1 MVVVLIAGHNDALH
15 DKEHDMTT
23 PRTNR
28 LNRRTVIGAGA
39 ALAGGLALG
48 GGRLAAA
55 QDARNSVVWISPRG
69 SLEVFDDYGYWVAL
83 EMGWFG
89 DIETE
94 LQPGILEATSG
105 GKAVAEGQADM
116 SFVSPGVFSALI
128 EAGTDLVSVWH
139 QVAQETFDFAVAPGS
154 DITEVAQ
161 LEGKRVALGDPGW
174 SLITD
179 PLFAQAGID
188 PASVQYVQAG
198 ASWAQAVD
206 QGQADASLCW
216 EGLRAQW
223 GASGLEYD
231 YILGK
236 DWSLFPSNSFQ
247 IRREDFEN
255 ADLAELYTTYLK
267 GWAMG
272 MEFAYWNPLAAAQI
286 VVSQP
291 DIGPALRES
300 FPDMAIGVESMWQNA
315 QIFRGD
321 FDSRAGWGDHDLESW
336 QAYFDTLL
344 ELGQVEGEI
353 SAEDVCKNDYI
364 AGAND
369 FDVEAVKEA
378 ARTYPLDETFAPLD
392 MPEGAGLTK
401 DELGGPSATPAS

>member
-1 MVVVLIAGHNDALH
+1 MTT
-15 DKEHDMTT
+15 KEHDMTT
-23 PRTNR
+23 NRTNSLSAR
-28 LNRRTVIGAGA
+28 LNRRSLVGAGA

-48 GGRLAAA
+48 GGRLVAA
-55 QDARNSVVWISPRG
+55 QGGRNSVVWISPRAT
-69 SLEVFDDYGYWVAL
+69 LEVFDDYGYWVAL

-94 LQPGILEATSG
+94 LQPGIQEATSG

-116 SFVSPGVFSALI
+116 SYVSPGVFSALL
-128 EAGTDLVSVWH
+128 EAGTPLVSVWH
-139 QVAQETFDFAVAPGS
+139 QVAQETFDFAVPPGS
-154 DITEVAQ
+154 GITEVAQ

-179 PLFAQAGID
+179 PMFAQAGID

-206 QGQADASLCW
+206 QGQADASLTW

-223 GASGLEYD
+223 GAAGLEYD

-236 DWSLFPSNSFQ
+236 DWSVFPSNSFQ

-255 ADLAELYTTYLK
+255 ADLTELYTNYLK

-272 MEFAYWNPLAAAQI
+272 LEFGYWNPLAAAQI
-286 VVSQP
+286 VASQP
-291 DIGPALRES
+291 EIGPALAES
-300 FPDMAIGVESMWQNA
+300 FPNMADGVESMWENA

-321 FDSRAGWGDHDLESW
+321 FANRAGWGDHDLDSW

-344 ELGQVEGEI
+344 DLGQITEAI
-353 SAEDVCKNDYI
+353 NAEDVCKNEYI

-369 FDVEAVKEA
+369 FDVEQVKGA
-378 ARTYPLDETFAPLD
+378 ARTYPLDETFAAID
-392 MPEGAGLTK
+392 MPEGAGFTK
-401 DELGGPSATPAS
+401 DELGDGAATPAA

>member
-1 MVVVLIAGHNDALH
+1 MSTYRNTAR
-15 DKEHDMTT
+15 MS
-23 PRTNR
+23 
-28 LNRRTVIGAGA
+28 RRSLVGAGA

-48 GGRLAAA
+48 GGRILQASA
-55 QDARNSVVWISPRG
+55 QDGRNSVVWISPRG
-69 SLEVFDDYGYWVAL
+69 TLEVFDDYGYWVGK
-83 EMGWFG
+83 EMGYFG

-128 EAGTDLVSVWH
+128 QAGTDLVSVWH
-139 QVAQETFDFAVAPGS
+139 QVAQETFDFAVPPGS

-188 PASVQYVQAG
+188 PASVQYIQAG
-198 ASWAQAVD
+198 AQWAQAVD
-206 QGQADASLCW
+206 QGNADASLSW

-223 GASGLEYD
+223 AASGLEYD

-236 DWSLFPSNSFQ
+236 DWSVFPANSFQ
-247 IRREDFEN
+247 IRREDFE
-255 ADLAELYTTYLK
+255 DDSLTELYTNYLK

-291 DIGPALRES
+291 DIGPALKET
-300 FPDMAIGVESMWQNA
+300 FTDMAVGVESMWQNA
-315 QIFRGD
+315 LIFRGD
-321 FDSRAGWGDHDLESW
+321 FENRAGWGDHNLESW
-336 QAYFDTLL
+336 QTYFDTIH
-344 ELGQVEGEI
+344 ELGQVEDEI

-369 FDVEAVKEA
+369 FDVEQVKQD
-378 ARTYPLDETFAPLD
+378 ARTYALDETFAAID
-392 MPEGAGLTK
+392 MPEGAGFSK
-401 DELGGPSATPAS
+401 DELSAGATPAS

>member
-1 MVVVLIAGHNDALH
+1 
-15 DKEHDMTT
+15 MTT
-23 PRTNR
+23 YPKHLFSTPVS
-28 LNRRTVIGAGA
+28 RRSLLGGAL
-39 ALAGGLALG
+39 LAGGLALG
-48 GGRLAAA
+48 GGRLRASA
-55 QDARNSVVWISPRG
+55 QGARNSMVWISPRG
-69 SLEVFDDYGYWVAL
+69 TLEVFDDYGYWVANEL
-83 EMGWFG
+83 GYFG

-128 EAGTDLVSVWH
+128 EAGTGLVSAWH

-154 DITEVAQ
+154 GLTEVAQ
-161 LEGKRVALGDPGW
+161 LDGMRVALGDPGW

-188 PASVQYVQAG
+188 LAGVQYVQAG

-206 QGQADASLCW
+206 TGQADATLCW

-223 GASGLEYD
+223 GAAGLEYD

-236 DWSLFPSNSFQ
+236 DWSVFPSNSFQ
-247 IRREDFEN
+247 LRQ
-255 ADLAELYTTYLK
+255 ADLEDSALTELYTSYLR

-272 MEFAYWNPLAAAQI
+272 LEFGHWNPLAATQI
-286 VVSQP
+286 VANVP
-291 DIGPALRES
+291 DLQASLAES
-300 FPDMAIGVESMWQNA
+300 FPDMAVGLDSMWQNA
-315 QIFRGD
+315 LIFRGD
-321 FDSRAGWGDHDLESW
+321 FANREGWGAHDVPGW

-344 ELGQVEGEI
+344 ELGQVTEAI
-353 SAEDVCKNDYI
+353 SAEEVCRNDYI

-369 FDVEAVKEA
+369 FDLEAVKED
-378 ARTYPLDETFAPLD
+378 ARTYALDETFAALD
-392 MPEGAGLTK
+392 MPEGAGFTK
-401 DELGGPSATPAS
+401 EELG

>member
-1 MVVVLIAGHNDALH
+1 MTT
-15 DKEHDMTT
+15 KEHDMTT
-23 PRTNR
+23 NRTTLLSAR
-28 LNRRTVIGAGA
+28 LNRRSLVGAGA

-48 GGRLAAA
+48 GGRLVAA
-55 QDARNSVVWISPRG
+55 QGARNSVVWISPRG
-69 SLEVFDDYGYWVAL
+69 SLEVFDDYGYWVGK
-83 EMGWFG
+83 EMGYFG

-116 SFVSPGVFSALI
+116 SFVSPGVFSALLQ
-128 EAGTDLVSVWH
+128 AGTPLVSVWH
-139 QVAQETFDFAVAPGS
+139 QVAQETFDFAVPPGS

-206 QGQADASLCW
+206 QGQADASLTW

-223 GASGLEYD
+223 GAAGLKYD

-236 DWSLFPSNSFQ
+236 DWSVFPSNSFQ
-247 IRREDFEN
+247 IRREDFED
-255 ADLAELYTTYLK
+255 AALTDLYTNYLK

-286 VVSQP
+286 VVSNP
-291 DIGPALRES
+291 EIGPALEES

-315 QIFRGD
+315 LIFRGD
-321 FDSRAGWGDHDLESW
+321 FANRAGWGDHDLDSW

-344 ELGQVEGEI
+344 DLGQIEDAI
-353 SAEDVCKNDYI
+353 SAEAVCKNDYI

-369 FDVEAVKEA
+369 FDVEDVKEH
-378 ARTYPLDETFAPLD
+378 ARTYPLNETFAAID
-392 MPEGAGLTK
+392 MPDGAGLTK
-401 DELGGPSATPAS
+401 DELGGGAATPAA

>member
-1 MVVVLIAGHNDALH
+1 MSSSRNSVRNGQLSRRSVL
-15 DKEHDMTT
+15 
-23 PRTNR
+23 
-28 LNRRTVIGAGA
+28 GAGA

-48 GGRLAAA
+48 GVRLQAFAA
-55 QDARNSVVWISPRG
+55 QDDRNSVVWISPRG
-69 SLEVFDDYGYWVAL
+69 SLEVFDDYGYWVGK
-83 EMGWFG
+83 EMGYFG
-89 DIETE
+89 DLETE

-116 SFVSPGVFSALI
+116 SFVSPGVFSALL

-139 QVAQETFDFAVAPGS
+139 QGPQDTFGFAVAPGS
-154 DITEVAQ
+154 EITDVAQ

-198 ASWAQAVD
+198 SGWAQAVD
-206 QGQADASLCW
+206 SGQADAALCW

-223 GASGLEYD
+223 SAAGLEYD

-236 DWSLFPSNSFQ
+236 DWSVFPANSFQ
-247 IRREDFEN
+247 IRRADFE
-255 ADLAELYTTYLK
+255 DESLAELYTTYLR

-286 VVSQP
+286 TANVPEIS
-291 DIGPALRES
+291 ASMFET
-300 FPDMAIGVESMWQNA
+300 FEDMAVGVESMWQNC

-321 FDSRAGWGDHDLESW
+321 FENRAGWGDHDIDSW
-336 QAYFDTLL
+336 QAYFDILL
-344 ELGQVEGEI
+344 ELNQIEEAI
-353 SAEDVCKNDYI
+353 SAEDVCKNDYV

-369 FDVEAVKEA
+369 FDVEAVKED
-378 ARTYPLDETFAPLD
+378 ARTYPLDETFAAID
-392 MPEGAGLTK
+392 MPEDAGFTK
-401 DELGGPSATPAS
+401 DELG

>member
-1 MVVVLIAGHNDALH
+1 VLAGG
-15 DKEHDMTT
+15 T
-23 PRTNR
+23 
-28 LNRRTVIGAGA
+28 

-48 GGRLAAA
+48 SGYLQAAVG
-55 QDARNSVVWISPRG
+55 QDGRNSVVWISPRG
-69 SLEVFDDYGYWVAL
+69 SLEVFDDYGYWVGK
-83 EMGWFG
+83 EMGYFG

-116 SFVSPGVFSALI
+116 SFVSPGVFSALV
-128 EAGTDLVSVWH
+128 EAGVDLVSVWH

-154 DITEVAQ
+154 EITEVAQ
-161 LEGKRVALGDPGW
+161 FEGKRVALGDPGW

-206 QGQADASLCW
+206 QGQADGALCW

-223 GASGLEYD
+223 GAAGLEYD

-236 DWSLFPSNSFQ
+236 DWSAFPANSFQ
-247 IRREDFEN
+247 IRREDFE
-255 ADLAELYTTYLK
+255 DESLTELYTNYLR

-286 VVSQP
+286 TASVP
-291 DIGPALRES
+291 DISASMAET
-300 FPDMAIGVESMWQNA
+300 FPDMAVGVESMWQNC

-321 FDSRAGWGDHDLESW
+321 FENRAGWGDHDLESW

-344 ELGQVEGEI
+344 ELNQITEAI

-369 FDVEAVKEA
+369 FDVEAVKED
-378 ARTYPLDETFAPLD
+378 ARTYALNETFAAID
-392 MPEGAGLTK
+392 MPEGAGFTK
-401 DELGGPSATPAS
+401 DELG

>member
-1 MVVVLIAGHNDALH
+1 MSTHRNTARISRRSVLG
-15 DKEHDMTT
+15 T
-23 PRTNR
+23 
-28 LNRRTVIGAGA
+28 GA

-48 GGRLAAA
+48 GGRVLQVSA
-55 QDARNSVVWISPRG
+55 QDGRNSVVWISPRG
-69 SLEVFDDYGYWVAL
+69 SLEVFDDYGYWVGK
-83 EMGWFG
+83 EMGYFG

-128 EAGTDLVSVWH
+128 EANTNLVSAWH

-154 DITEVAQ
+154 EITDVSQ
-161 LEGKRVALGDPGW
+161 FEGKRVALGDPGW

-198 ASWAQAVD
+198 AAWAQAVD
-206 QGQADASLCW
+206 QGQADGSLCW

-223 GASGLEYD
+223 GAAGLEYD

-236 DWSLFPSNSFQ
+236 NWSQFPSNSFQ
-247 IRREDFEN
+247 IRREDFE
-255 ADLAELYTTYLK
+255 DESLTDLYTNYLK

-286 VVSQP
+286 TVSVP
-291 DIGPALRES
+291 EIGPSLEET

-344 ELGQVEGEI
+344 ELGQVTEAI
-353 SAEDVCKNDYI
+353 SAEDVCKNEYI

-369 FDVEAVKEA
+369 FDVEQVKED
-378 ARTYPLDETFAPLD
+378 ARTYALNETFAAID
-392 MPEGAGLTK
+392 MPEGAGFTK
-401 DELGGPSATPAS
+401 DELGAAATPAS

>member
-1 MVVVLIAGHNDALH
+1 
-15 DKEHDMTT
+15 MTT
-23 PRTNR
+23 NRTNPLAVR
-28 LNRRTVIGAGA
+28 LNRRTVLGAGA
-39 ALAGGLALG
+39 GLAGGLALG
-48 GGRLAAA
+48 GGRLVAA
-55 QDARNSVVWISPRG
+55 QDARNSVTWISPRAT
-69 SLEVFDDYGYWVAL
+69 LEVFDDYGYWVAL

-94 LQPGILEATSG
+94 MQPGIQEATSG

-116 SFVSPGVFSALI
+116 SFVSPGVFSALL
-128 EAGTDLVSVWH
+128 EAGTPLVSAWH

-154 DITEVAQ
+154 DLTEVAQ

-179 PLFAQAGID
+179 PMFAQAGID

-198 ASWAQAVD
+198 AGWAQAVD
-206 QGQADASLCW
+206 QGQADASLTW

-223 GASGLEYD
+223 GAAGLEYD

-236 DWSLFPSNSFQ
+236 DWSIFPSNSFQ
-247 IRREDFEN
+247 IRREDFEDS
-255 ADLAELYTTYLK
+255 ALTDLYTNYLK

-272 MEFAYWNPLAAAQI
+272 LEFAYWNPLAAAQI
-286 VVSQP
+286 VVSNP
-291 DIGPALRES
+291 EIGPALEEA

-315 QIFRGD
+315 LIFRGD
-321 FDSRAGWGDHDLESW
+321 FANRAGWGDHDLNSW

-344 ELGQVEGEI
+344 DLGQITEAI

-369 FDVEAVKEA
+369 FDHEEVKA
-378 ARTYPLDETFAPLD
+378 AAQGYELNQTFAAID
-392 MPEGAGLTK
+392 MPEGAGFTK
-401 DELGGPSATPAS
+401 DELGGGSATPAS

>member
-1 MVVVLIAGHNDALH
+1 
-15 DKEHDMTT
+15 MTT
-23 PRTNR
+23 YPKHLFSTPVS
-28 LNRRTVIGAGA
+28 RRSLLGGAL
-39 ALAGGLALG
+39 LAGGLALG
-48 GGRLAAA
+48 GGRLRASA
-55 QDARNSVVWISPRG
+55 QGARNSMVWISPRG
-69 SLEVFDDYGYWVAL
+69 TLEVFDDYGYWVANEL
-83 EMGWFG
+83 GYFG

-128 EAGTDLVSVWH
+128 EAGTGLVSAWH

-154 DITEVAQ
+154 GLTEVAQ
-161 LEGKRVALGDPGW
+161 LDGMRVALGDPGW

-188 PASVQYVQAG
+188 LAGVQYVQAG

-206 QGQADASLCW
+206 TGQADATLCW

-223 GASGLEYD
+223 GAAGLEYD

-236 DWSLFPSNSFQ
+236 DWSVFPSNSFQ
-247 IRREDFEN
+247 IRQ
-255 ADLAELYTTYLK
+255 ADLEDSALTELYTSYLR

-272 MEFAYWNPLAAAQI
+272 LEFGHWNPLAATQI
-286 VVSQP
+286 VANVP
-291 DIGPALRES
+291 DLQASLAES
-300 FPDMAIGVESMWQNA
+300 FPDMAVGLDSMWQNA
-315 QIFRGD
+315 LIFRGD
-321 FDSRAGWGDHDLESW
+321 FANREGWGAHDVPGW

-344 ELGQVEGEI
+344 ELGQVTEAI
-353 SAEDVCKNDYI
+353 SAEEVCRNDYI

-369 FDVEAVKEA
+369 FDLEAVKED
-378 ARTYPLDETFAPLD
+378 ARTYALDETFAALD
-392 MPEGAGLTK
+392 MPEGAGFTK
-401 DELGGPSATPAS
+401 EELG

>member
-1 MVVVLIAGHNDALH
+1 MS
-15 DKEHDMTT
+15 TT
-23 PRTNR
+23 
-28 LNRRTVIGAGA
+28 RRTPLDAHLSRRTMLGTSA

-48 GGRLAAA
+48 GGRAVRIAA
-55 QDARNSVVWISPRG
+55 QDGRNSVIWISPRG
-69 SLEVFDDYGYWVAL
+69 TLEVFDDYGYWVGK
-83 EMGWFG
+83 EMGYFG
-89 DIETE
+89 DLETE
-94 LQPGILEATSG
+94 LEPGIMAASSG
-105 GKAVAEGQADM
+105 GTAVAEGQADM

-128 EAGTDLVSVWH
+128 DAGTGLVSAWH

-154 DITEVAQ
+154 EITEVAQ

-179 PLFAQAGID
+179 PLFVQAGID

-198 ASWAQAVD
+198 SQWAQAVD
-206 QGQADASLCW
+206 QGQADASLTW

-223 GASGLEYD
+223 GAQGLEYD

-236 DWSLFPSNSFQ
+236 DWSVFPANSFQ
-247 IRREDFEN
+247 IRREDFE
-255 ADLAELYTTYLK
+255 DDSLTDLYTQYLR

-286 VVSQP
+286 VVNQP
-291 DIGPALRES
+291 DIGPALQET
-300 FPDMAIGVESMWQNA
+300 FEDMAVGVESMWQNA

-321 FDSRAGWGDHDLESW
+321 FENREGWGWHRLEDW
-336 QAYFDTLL
+336 QAYFDTIL
-344 ELGQVEGEI
+344 ELGQVENEI

-369 FDVEAVKEA
+369 FDVEQVKED
-378 ARTYPLDETFAPLD
+378 ARTYALDETFAAID
-392 MPEGAGLTK
+392 MPENAGFSK
-401 DELGGPSATPAS
+401 DELGGGSATPAS

>member
-1 MVVVLIAGHNDALH
+1 MSTIRSNALST
-15 DKEHDMTT
+15 K
-23 PRTNR
+23 
-28 LNRRTVIGAGA
+28 LSRRTILGTGV

-48 GGRLAAA
+48 TGRVLQASAQGG
-55 QDARNSVVWISPRG
+55 RNSVVWISPRG
-69 SLEVFDDYGYWVAL
+69 TLEVFDDYGYWVGK
-83 EMGWFG
+83 EMGYFG

-128 EAGTDLVSVWH
+128 EADTGLVSVWH
-139 QVAQETFDFAVAPGS
+139 QVAQETFDFAVPTGS
-154 DITEVAQ
+154 EIKEVAQ

-198 ASWAQAVD
+198 AQWAQAVD

-223 GASGLEYD
+223 GAQGLLYD

-236 DWSLFPSNSFQ
+236 NWSIFPANSFQ
-247 IRREDFEN
+247 IRREDFE
-255 ADLAELYTTYLK
+255 DDSLTELYTNYLR

-286 VVSQP
+286 VVNQP
-291 DIGPALRES
+291 EIGPALRETFDEMS
-300 FPDMAIGVESMWQNA
+300 VGVESMWQNA

-321 FDSRAGWGDHDLESW
+321 FENREGWGYHDLESW
-336 QAYFDTLL
+336 QAYFDTIY
-344 ELGQVEGEI
+344 ELGQVESQI
-353 SAEDVCKNDYI
+353 SAEDVCKNDYV

-369 FDVEAVKEA
+369 FDLEQVKED
-378 ARTYPLDETFAPLD
+378 ARTYELDETFAAID
-392 MPEGAGLTK
+392 MPEGAGFTK
-401 DELGGPSATPAS
+401 DELG

>member
-1 MVVVLIAGHNDALH
+1 
-15 DKEHDMTT
+15 MTT
-23 PRTNR
+23 NRTARRSGR
-28 LNRRTVIGAGA
+28 LDRRALLGAGA

-48 GGRLAAA
+48 GGRIVAA
-55 QDARNSVVWISPRG
+55 QDARNSVVWISPRAT
-69 SLEVFDDYGYWVAL
+69 LEVFDDYGYWVAL

-94 LQPGILEATSG
+94 LQPGIQEATSG

-116 SFVSPGVFSALI
+116 SFVSPGVFSALL
-128 EAGTDLVSVWH
+128 EAGTPLVSVWH

-154 DITEVAQ
+154 EITEVTQ
-161 LEGKRVALGDPGW
+161 LEGKRVALADPGW

-179 PLFAQAGID
+179 PMFAQAGID

-198 ASWAQAVD
+198 AGWAQAVD

-223 GASGLEYD
+223 GAAGLEYD

-236 DWSLFPSNSFQ
+236 DWSVFPSNSFQ
-247 IRREDFEN
+247 IRQEDFEN
-255 ADLAELYTTYLK
+255 ADLTELYTSYLK

-272 MEFAYWNPLAAAQI
+272 MEFAHWNPLAAAQI

-291 DIGPALRES
+291 EIGPALQEA
-300 FPDMAIGVESMWQNA
+300 FPDMAVGVESMWQNA
-315 QIFRGD
+315 LIFRGD
-321 FDSRAGWGDHDLESW
+321 FANREGWGAHDLESW

-344 ELGQVEGEI
+344 ELGQVENEI

-369 FDVEAVKEA
+369 FDVEEVKEA
-378 ARTYPLDETFAPLD
+378 ARTYPLDETFAAID
-392 MPEGAGLTK
+392 MPEGAGFTK
-401 DELGGPSATPAS
+401 DELGGGAATPAS

>member
-1 MVVVLIAGHNDALH
+1 
-15 DKEHDMTT
+15 MTT
-23 PRTNR
+23 NRTNPLSSR
-28 LNRRTVIGAGA
+28 LNRRTLMGAGA

-48 GGRLAAA
+48 GGRLVAA
-55 QDARNSVVWISPRG
+55 QDGRNSVVWISPRG
-69 SLEVFDDYGYWVAL
+69 TLEVFDDYGYWVAL

-94 LQPGILEATSG
+94 LEPGILAASSG
-105 GKAVAEGQADM
+105 GTAVAEGQADM
-116 SFVSPGVFSALI
+116 SFVSPGVFSALL
-128 EAGTDLVSVWH
+128 EAGTPLVSVWH
-139 QVAQETFDFAVAPGS
+139 QGPQETFDFAVAPGS
-154 DITEVAQ
+154 GITEVAQ
-161 LEGKRVALGDPGW
+161 LEGMRVALGDPGW

-198 ASWAQAVD
+198 AQWAQAVD

-223 GASGLEYD
+223 GAAGLEYD

-236 DWSLFPSNSFQ
+236 DWSVFPANSFQ
-247 IRREDFEN
+247 IRREDFEDD
-255 ADLAELYTTYLK
+255 ALTELYTNYLK

-272 MEFAYWNPLAAAQI
+272 MEFAYWNPLAATQI

-291 DIGPALRES
+291 DLGPALEEA
-300 FPDMAIGVESMWQNA
+300 FPDMAVGVESMWQN
-315 QIFRGD
+315 QLIFRGD
-321 FDSRAGWGDHDLESW
+321 FENRAGWGDHNLDSW

-344 ELGQVEGEI
+344 DLGQITEAI
-353 SAEDVCKNDYI
+353 SAEDVCKNEYI

-369 FDVEAVKEA
+369 FDVEEVKEA
-378 ARTYPLDETFAPLD
+378 ARGYELNETFAAID
-392 MPEGAGLTK
+392 MPEGAGFTK
-401 DELGGPSATPAS
+401 DDLSAGAATPAS

>member
-1 MVVVLIAGHNDALH
+1 MS
-15 DKEHDMTT
+15 TF
-23 PRTNR
+23 RTSLLTAN
-28 LNRRTVIGAGA
+28 LSRRSMLATGA

-48 GGRLAAA
+48 GGRLQAFAA
-55 QDARNSVVWISPRG
+55 QDGRNSVVWISPRG
-69 SLEVFDDYGYWVAL
+69 SLEVFDDYGYWVGK
-83 EMGWFG
+83 EMGYFG
-89 DIETE
+89 DIKTE

-116 SFVSPGVFSALI
+116 SFVSPGVFSALL

-139 QVAQETFDFAVAPGS
+139 QVPLDTFDFAVAPGS

-161 LEGKRVALGDPGW
+161 FEGKRVALGDPGW

-188 PASVQYVQAG
+188 PASVHYVQAG

-206 QGQADASLCW
+206 SGQADGALTW

-223 GASGLEYD
+223 GAAGLEYD

-236 DWSLFPSNSFQ
+236 DWSVFPANSFQ
-247 IRREDFEN
+247 IRREDFE
-255 ADLAELYTTYLK
+255 DESLTELYTNYLR

-272 MEFAYWNPLAAAQI
+272 MEFAYWNPLAATQI
-286 VVSQP
+286 TANVPEIS
-291 DIGPALRES
+291 ASMAET
-300 FPDMAIGVESMWQNA
+300 FPDMAVGVESMWQNC

-321 FDSRAGWGDHDLESW
+321 FENRKGWGDHDLESW

-344 ELGQVEGEI
+344 ELNQITEPI
-353 SAEDVCKNDYI
+353 NAEDVCKNEYI
-364 AGAND
+364 EGAND
-369 FDVEAVKEA
+369 FDVEAVKED
-378 ARTYPLDETFAPLD
+378 ARTYALDETFAAID
-392 MPEGAGLTK
+392 MPEGAGFTK
-401 DELGGPSATPAS
+401 DELA